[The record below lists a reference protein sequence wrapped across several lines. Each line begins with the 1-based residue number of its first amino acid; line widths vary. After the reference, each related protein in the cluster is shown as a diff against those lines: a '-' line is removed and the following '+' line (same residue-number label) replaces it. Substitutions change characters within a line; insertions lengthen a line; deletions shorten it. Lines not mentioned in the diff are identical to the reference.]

1 MVVYLDS
8 WKEGMFMLLKQ
19 TNKAGYYLLYLFM
32 LGLFLGIVF
41 VNIKHDVWIKDD
53 GLLSSAMM
61 KQLQSSEPEGSY
73 LFGYIV
79 KHRVSVILIVSMLA
93 STIIGLP
100 IVCAYVCY
108 LGVSAGCMLSVAV
121 IRYGVRGLF
130 FMAAAIFPQ
139 GFLLIP
145 AYFLL
150 FVWSLDCN
158 RSLYG
163 RVDGLEGR
171 YFVGKQFILS
181 RGIRLLGI
189 IVLII
194 MGCVV
199 ESYVNTQI
207 VHFVLRFF

>member
-1 MVVYLDS
+1 
-8 WKEGMFMLLKQ
+8 MLLKQ

-189 IVLII
+189 IILVI